1 MISPEKKKKKKE
13 KENKNNKQTNKQTNK
28 KTKGLRKEGYHHF
41 FAAVTHFLRV
51 LH

>member
-13 KENKNNKQTNKQTNK
+13 KENKNNKQTNKQTK

>member
-1 MISPEKKKKKKE
+1 MISPEKKKRKE
-13 KENKNNKQTNKQTNK
+13 KENKNNKQTNKHK
-28 KTKGLRKEGYHHF
+28 KTRKGLRKEGYHHF